1 MPLLEY
7 KRAAWL
13 QKRMSIE
20 EKTVPPSSSSAFF
33 HTKWRNSDGCVFV
46 SSWGKGTKE
55 TSKGDGGSGD
65 KRGLWAKAQ
74 WLDGEKDLDLDT
86 GAVPSFPST
95 EVSA

>member
-1 MPLLEY
+1 M
-7 KRAAWL
+7 
-13 QKRMSIE
+13 
-20 EKTVPPSSSSAFF
+20 
-33 HTKWRNSDGCVFV
+33 FV